1 MLPKFEN
8 RAVHQMTPGQ
18 YKLYNQ
24 ISFLVNEP
32 DSIESVPIN
41 KIGECRSFDKVEIN
55 QASKCLFSDKT
66 STTNMVTQ
74 WTSDRF

>member
-1 MLPKFEN
+1 MLPKCEN
-8 RAVHQMTPGQ
+8 RAVHQMAQ

-32 DSIESVPIN
+32 DSVPTN
-41 KIGECRSFDKVEIN
+41 KICECRSFDKEEIN

-74 WTSDRF
+74 WTSDRL